1 MDLSCRSEKENYSLI
16 MRAGLS
22 RDFLVIV
29 IKSYSLDPACQV
41 QRQEALCA
49 MKVTVTK
56 Y

>member
-1 MDLSCRSEKENYSLI
+1 MDLNCRSEKENYNLI

-22 RDFLVIV
+22 CDVLVIV

-41 QRQEALCA
+41 QRQKALCA